1 MAQTGF
7 TPILIYG
14 STTPGNTPSAGDLAT
29 TSSGVEMA
37 VNAAD
42 GKLFYKD
49 NLGAVQVLA
58 TKAGANGD
66 VVGPGSSTDN
76 ALARFDGTTG
86 KLIQNS
92 VVTIADST
100 GNMAGVGTLGVGAIT
115 TSGALTYGGV
125 TLSNSVTGTGS
136 MVLST
141 SPTLV
146 TPALG
151 TPSSVTLTNAT
162 GLPVATGISGLG
174 AGVATFLATPS
185 SANLAAA
192 VTDETGTGALVFA
205 NSPTLVTPALG
216 TPASGV
222 VTNLTGTASINING
236 TVGATTA
243 NTGAFTTLAASGAVT
258 LSGGTANGVSYLN
271 SSKVL
276 TTGSALTF
284 DGTNFAT
291 TGFINTAAGYTVG
304 GLKIGGF
311 LAAASQSTSLWM
323 GDILNNFAGGT
334 AFFANGSEAMRLTS
348 TGLGI
353 GTSSPTNALSVT
365 GNANVTGNV
374 TLGDATTDTVQVNGY
389 MGVGGAGSAN
399 AALNV
404 VSTALT
410 STAQFGVVGNIT
422 GSSAATSQINA
433 VWAGAKTAVA
443 AFTSTNVSGF
453 RVADATKGAGST
465 ITNLHGVYIEDQTQG
480 TNNFGITSLVSSG
493 TNKWNIYA
501 SGTAANYFAGNVQ
514 FAAGS
519 AAAPALT
526 RFGDDNTGIFFPAA
540 DTIAFAEGGAEAMRI
555 NSFGQVG
562 IGTSS
567 PSQALDV
574 RSAGTANIS
583 LETTSGPA
591 GIRVV
596 SLASGTA
603 GVTLTSSAGTQSI
616 LGGLGSVNNMVFN
629 VNSTERMRID
639 SSGNLL
645 VGLTSATGVALLQVS
660 GPIRTTGYTV
670 ATLPA
675 GTVGMRTYVT
685 DALAPAFGVAVAG
698 SGAVTIPVFYDGA
711 NWIVA

>member
-1 MAQTGF
+1 
-7 TPILIYG
+7 
-14 STTPGNTPSAGDLAT
+14 
-29 TSSGVEMA
+29 
-37 VNAAD
+37 
-42 GKLFYKD
+42 
-49 NLGAVQVLA
+49 
-58 TKAGANGD
+58 
-66 VVGPGSSTDN
+66 
-76 ALARFDGTTG
+76 
-86 KLIQNS
+86 
-92 VVTIADST
+92 
-100 GNMAGVGTLGVGAIT
+100 
-115 TSGALTYGGV
+115 
-125 TLSNSVTGTGS
+125 
-136 MVLST
+136 
-141 SPTLV
+141 
-146 TPALG
+146 
-151 TPSSVTLTNAT
+151 
-162 GLPVATGISGLG
+162 
-174 AGVATFLATPS
+174 
-185 SANLAAA
+185 
-192 VTDETGTGALVFA
+192 
-205 NSPTLVTPALG
+205 
-216 TPASGV
+216 
-222 VTNLTGTASINING
+222 
-236 TVGATTA
+236 
-243 NTGAFTTLAASGAVT
+243 
-258 LSGGTANGVSYLN
+258 
-271 SSKVL
+271 
-276 TTGSALTF
+276 
-284 DGTNFAT
+284 
-291 TGFINTAAGYTVG
+291 
-304 GLKIGGF
+304 
-311 LAAASQSTSLWM
+311 
-323 GDILNNFAGGT
+323 
-334 AFFANGSEAMRLTS
+334 
-348 TGLGI
+348 
-353 GTSSPTNALSVT
+353 
-365 GNANVTGNV
+365 
-374 TLGDATTDTVQVNGY
+374 
-389 MGVGGAGSAN
+389 
-399 AALNV
+399 
-404 VSTALT
+404 
-410 STAQFGVVGNIT
+410 
-422 GSSAATSQINA
+422 
-433 VWAGAKTAVA
+433 
-443 AFTSTNVSGF
+443 VSGF